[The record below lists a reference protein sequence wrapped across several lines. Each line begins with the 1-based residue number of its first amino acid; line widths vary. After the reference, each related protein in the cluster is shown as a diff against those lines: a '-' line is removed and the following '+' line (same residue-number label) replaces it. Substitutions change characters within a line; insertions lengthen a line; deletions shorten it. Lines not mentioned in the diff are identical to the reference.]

1 MKSLEPQTVKAL
13 YSVVLQYYRVVISFS
28 ALFARFQILCRQ
40 LILACYQPLKL
51 LQMELKYLLNL
62 NLTLNFKMLKL
73 SLKYSND

>member
-40 LILACYQPLKL
+40 LILACLSTPEASANGTQIFV
-51 LQMELKYLLNL
+51 ELKFNIKFQ
-62 NLTLNFKMLKL
+62 NVEIKFKIFK
-73 SLKYSND
+73 